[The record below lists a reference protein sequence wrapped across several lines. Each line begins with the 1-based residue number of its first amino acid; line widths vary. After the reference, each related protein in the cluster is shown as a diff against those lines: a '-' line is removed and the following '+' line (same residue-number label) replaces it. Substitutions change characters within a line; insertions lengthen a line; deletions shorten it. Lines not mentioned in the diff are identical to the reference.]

1 MAKIILEGMTFYAYH
16 GCYKEEQKIGTRF
29 EVDCILEYD
38 ATAAAL
44 HDDLQ
49 MALDYQQIYRII
61 KEQMTVRSSLLE
73 QVAWRLIQNLHSHLP
88 ALRKVTLTISKVQ
101 PAIGGDVRK
110 VSVMMDSDE
119 MA

>member
-1 MAKIILEGMTFYAYH
+1 MAKIILEGLTFYANP

-49 MALDYQQIYRII
+49 LALDYQRIYRII
-61 KEQMTVRSSLLE
+61 KEQMAIHSSLLE
-73 QVAWRLIQNLHSHLP
+73 QVAWRLIQNLHVHLP
-88 ALRKVTLTISKVQ
+88 ALRKATVKISKIQ
-101 PAIGGDVRK
+101 PALGGNVHK
-110 VSVMMDSDE
+110 VSVLMDSDE